1 MPQEDGLYSDYQ
13 GDTGGNYSAGSGE
26 SATITVPAN
35 IEMINSTY
43 GISLTAQQQSY
54 TSKSVTAIDIPDPQS
69 LMLDFVYNYYTPD
82 ERVRTA
88 KSENDQILDL
98 TSPDLNQL
106 LYQITSQKLPRL
118 VEIHF
123 TALPKESIEST
134 NMIHGD
140 LNINI
145 KENLSKIYIEGA
157 TKSRS
162 FVGTELVDTFSDSS
176 FYNLAKFSSFVHHL
190 NDPDD
195 SSNANASRLASKLVQ
210 GLSGSSDKKLIMEV
224 MSNLQPQGVSY
235 GSTDIQNQQ
244 TQAAFDSAARQSFS
258 LNFNKLFFEDIMS
271 AASRNSSSVFEDEIR
286 AYLNP
291 EIALA
296 IQTEAR
302 GTATPNLIRKN
313 EYEMYGSA
321 ISSTD
326 ISEAIANTVA
336 PKMAIVGYIIQKFEV
351 AQNGSLITHEPI
363 IVENKESK
371 FTYDPDVLY
380 GKTYFYKIRTV
391 IVLETLACRK
401 TQDQLAKQY
410 MLSRFLIASEGV
422 SATVNCVED
431 IPPPTPVNLNFRY
444 DYNYRKPEISWQFP
458 LNIQRDIVKFQIFKR
473 QSKVQGGKSI
483 SAISQPFTLVAEYD
497 FDQSIIKSAPLENV
511 PTKNVIKMEAPRVAY
526 IDGEFQ
532 EGEEPIYALAA
543 IDAHGMTSPYS
554 AQFQIKYDKMRNKI
568 TKKLISKSGAPKPY
582 PNIYVNKD
590 TFQDLMKTSAKD
602 RMTIVF
608 DPEYY
613 QVVKTLESA
622 GKGAKQDGPSEIDLK
637 LIAIDKSAPTYK
649 IQIIN
654 TDLQQS
660 EVIDISVTDHV
671 SQNLS
676 VPAAKISKSNLS
688 FEFGITTD

>member
-1 MPQEDGLYSDYQ
+1 MISITEILLNGSHDVTNLLLEKFERDGTLKINKHFDFSGLCEEEITQIVIEYVEDD
-13 GDTGGNYSAGSGE
+13 
-26 SATITVPAN
+26 N
-35 IEMINSTY
+35 ICYENQN
-43 GISLTAQQQSY
+43 L
-54 TSKSVTAIDIPDPQS
+54 
-69 LMLDFVYNYYTPD
+69 LD
-82 ERVRTA
+82 
-88 KSENDQILDL
+88 
-98 TSPDLNQL
+98 
-106 LYQITSQKLPRL
+106 
-118 VEIHF
+118 
-123 TALPKESIEST
+123 
-134 NMIHGD
+134 
-140 LNINI
+140 
-145 KENLSKIYIEGA
+145 
-157 TKSRS
+157 
-162 FVGTELVDTFSDSS
+162 
-176 FYNLAKFSSFVHHL
+176 
-190 NDPDD
+190 
-195 SSNANASRLASKLVQ
+195 
-210 GLSGSSDKKLIMEV
+210 
-224 MSNLQPQGVSY
+224 
-235 GSTDIQNQQ
+235 
-244 TQAAFDSAARQSFS
+244 
-258 LNFNKLFFEDIMS
+258 NKLL
-271 AASRNSSSVFEDEIR
+271 NSM
-286 AYLNP
+286 
-291 EIALA
+291 
-296 IQTEAR
+296 T
-302 GTATPNLIRKN
+302 
-313 EYEMYGSA
+313 
-321 ISSTD
+321 
-326 ISEAIANTVA
+326 
-336 PKMAIVGYIIQKFEV
+336 
-351 AQNGSLITHEPI
+351 
-363 IVENKESK
+363 
-371 FTYDPDVLY
+371 
-380 GKTYFYKIRTV
+380 
-391 IVLETLACRK
+391 
-401 TQDQLAKQY
+401 
-410 MLSRFLIASEGV
+410 
-422 SATVNCVED
+422 
-431 IPPPTPVNLNFRY
+431 TPVNLNFRY